1 MSKTASHAQK
11 ATQYFK
17 IQACGAT
24 KWSRMPGFLEY
35 LFVIR
40 GALRGTVKYDIIN
53 AQWEKKLY
61 ICAVNLTI
69 GWLGGRA
76 TLVISRSLSRVL
88 DR

>member
-35 LFVIR
+35 L
-40 GALRGTVKYDIIN
+40 ALVCPGLTV
-53 AQWEKKLY
+53 A
-61 ICAVNLTI
+61 
-69 GWLGGRA
+69 R
-76 TLVISRSLSRVL
+76 
-88 DR
+88 

>member
-35 LFVIR
+35 LGR
-40 GALRGTVKYDIIN
+40 KNTPLRYFREYSKIHIS
-53 AQWEKKLY
+53 KKK
-61 ICAVNLTI
+61 
-69 GWLGGRA
+69 G
-76 TLVISRSLSRVL
+76 
-88 DR
+88 D

>member
-35 LFVIR
+35 LFQLFPPLTR
-40 GALRGTVKYDIIN
+40 R
-53 AQWEKKLY
+53 EK
-61 ICAVNLTI
+61 I
-69 GWLGGRA
+69 
-76 TLVISRSLSRVL
+76 
-88 DR
+88 

>member
-35 LFVIR
+35 LLQRHRTRRIR
-40 GALRGTVKYDIIN
+40 RGMCYK
-53 AQWEKKLY
+53 AEL
-61 ICAVNLTI
+61 L
-69 GWLGGRA
+69 
-76 TLVISRSLSRVL
+76 
-88 DR
+88 

>member
-35 LFVIR
+35 LPFSQFISHDEAKIWYNVHVMKR
-40 GALRGTVKYDIIN
+40 KTRWQMETMSAVASAKS
-53 AQWEKKLY
+53 AQ
-61 ICAVNLTI
+61 
-69 GWLGGRA
+69 
-76 TLVISRSLSRVL
+76 
-88 DR
+88 

>member
-35 LFVIR
+35 LISTIPLCPKCRKF
-40 GALRGTVKYDIIN
+40 DII
-53 AQWEKKLY
+53 
-61 ICAVNLTI
+61 
-69 GWLGGRA
+69 
-76 TLVISRSLSRVL
+76 
-88 DR
+88 

>member
-35 LFVIR
+35 LTAYSEI
-40 GALRGTVKYDIIN
+40 TN
-53 AQWEKKLY
+53 EK
-61 ICAVNLTI
+61 
-69 GWLGGRA
+69 
-76 TLVISRSLSRVL
+76 LSR
-88 DR
+88 

>member
-35 LFVIR
+35 LR
-40 GALRGTVKYDIIN
+40 RSAGR
-53 AQWEKKLY
+53 
-61 ICAVNLTI
+61 LTEARMI
-69 GWLGGRA
+69 
-76 TLVISRSLSRVL
+76 LV
-88 DR
+88 

>member
-35 LFVIR
+35 LNLHDSLLTPFCVKCIIVAENAIR
-40 GALRGTVKYDIIN
+40 AFAAGGGGPKATHEHKRS
-53 AQWEKKLY
+53 
-61 ICAVNLTI
+61 CA
-69 GWLGGRA
+69 
-76 TLVISRSLSRVL
+76 
-88 DR
+88 

>member
-35 LFVIR
+35 LPSGNRLVECV
-40 GALRGTVKYDIIN
+40 ADAPHST
-53 AQWEKKLY
+53 
-61 ICAVNLTI
+61 NLH
-69 GWLGGRA
+69 
-76 TLVISRSLSRVL
+76 
-88 DR
+88 

>member
-35 LFVIR
+35 LNEAA
-40 GALRGTVKYDIIN
+40 AL
-53 AQWEKKLY
+53 
-61 ICAVNLTI
+61 LTI
-69 GWLGGRA
+69 LCLICYNISITIENGG
-76 TLVISRSLSRVL
+76 TG
-88 DR
+88 

>member
-35 LFVIR
+35 LRRLPMV
-40 GALRGTVKYDIIN
+40 LTVGI
-53 AQWEKKLY
+53 
-61 ICAVNLTI
+61 TF
-69 GWLGGRA
+69 
-76 TLVISRSLSRVL
+76 
-88 DR
+88 

>member
-35 LFVIR
+35 LIMR
-40 GALRGTVKYDIIN
+40 SPPLI
-53 AQWEKKLY
+53 
-61 ICAVNLTI
+61 
-69 GWLGGRA
+69 LGG
-76 TLVISRSLSRVL
+76 IFGILSRNFPKKGKNY
-88 DR
+88 

>member
-35 LFVIR
+35 LEAAAAPLTF
-40 GALRGTVKYDIIN
+40 GSGYGTLPSKR
-53 AQWEKKLY
+53 
-61 ICAVNLTI
+61 ICA
-69 GWLGGRA
+69 
-76 TLVISRSLSRVL
+76 
-88 DR
+88 

>member
-35 LFVIR
+35 LDVVVSR
-40 GALRGTVKYDIIN
+40 LTALR
-53 AQWEKKLY
+53 KKWY
-61 ICAVNLTI
+61 NLPAI
-69 GWLGGRA
+69 EVVEVSVR
-76 TLVISRSLSRVL
+76 RSK
-88 DR
+88 

>member
-35 LFVIR
+35 LIDDIVSLTN
-40 GALRGTVKYDIIN
+40 ADLKKYNI
-53 AQWEKKLY
+53 EKQF
-61 ICAVNLTI
+61 N
-69 GWLGGRA
+69 R
-76 TLVISRSLSRVL
+76 RVQS
-88 DR
+88 

>member
-35 LFVIR
+35 LVLLLLLLTRER
-40 GALRGTVKYDIIN
+40 GK
-53 AQWEKKLY
+53 
-61 ICAVNLTI
+61 C
-69 GWLGGRA
+69 
-76 TLVISRSLSRVL
+76 
-88 DR
+88 

>member
-35 LFVIR
+35 LGWDVR
-40 GALRGTVKYDIIN
+40 V
-53 AQWEKKLY
+53 
-61 ICAVNLTI
+61 CAWTQEFGI
-69 GWLGGRA
+69 MTA
-76 TLVISRSLSRVL
+76 
-88 DR
+88 